1 MLFRSGKA
9 VDLLVYGAL
18 IMLVSVI
25 QPGGIMALAQRGRR
39 RTG

>member
-1 MLFRSGKA
+1 M
-9 VDLLVYGAL
+9 DLLVFGGL
-18 IMLVSVI
+18 IVLISVV